1 MGNGTSEAAALRRL
15 DHLIWTLVTMVAV
28 TVLAS
33 PLFSNFYVVWT
44 SFGAPVAACLAL
56 AAGAWIYRNLRPD
69 PRLAS
74 GLESTAQL
82 IAFAAVGAP
91 LSYLAAAAGAAIPL
105 QDDVFD
111 SVDRALGFD
120 WMALLSWLNDAPATF
135 TGLRLI
141 YGSLLPQMTLAVL
154 CLAFTGRRIWLRT
167 FMLAFVFA
175 TLVTIAI
182 SAVLPATGVWLHYG
196 LVETDGRIVPTVK
209 TVWPVFTGLRDGS
222 VRMLVAA
229 GAEGVI
235 TFPSLHA
242 ALAVIMI
249 AAVWPI
255 AALRWFILVLNII
268 MLAATPIDGA
278 HYLVDVIA
286 GVAIA
291 MVSLFAA
298 RAVATWA
305 GRSPAPVAASKIPQL
320 APGNS

>member
-1 MGNGTSEAAALRRL
+1 MGTGTSEAAVLRRL

-44 SFGAPVAACLAL
+44 SFGPPVAACLAL
-56 AAGAWIYRNLRPD
+56 GAGAWIYRNLRPD

-74 GLESTAQL
+74 GLECTAQL

-91 LSYLAAAAGAAIPL
+91 LSYLAAAAGAAVPL
-105 QDDVFD
+105 QDHVFD
-111 SVDRALGFD
+111 AVDRGLGFD
-120 WMALLSWLNDAPATF
+120 WMALLTWLNDAPVTF

-154 CLAFTGRRIWLRT
+154 CLAFTGRQIWLRT

-182 SAVLPATGVWLHYG
+182 SAALPAAGTWLHYG

-249 AAVWPI
+249 AALWPI
-255 AALRWFILVLNII
+255 ARLRWFILVLNII

-286 GVAIA
+286 GIVVAAIS
-291 MVSLFAA
+291 VLAA
-298 RAVATWA
+298 RSAAARA
-305 GRSPAPVAASKIPQL
+305 GRSPAPVAESKIPQL
-320 APGNS
+320 ASGN